1 MSRSAVALS
10 KELLCER
17 TSIARVGRTM
27 AVSVLPGGHRLRAA
41 DEPLCR
47 GAVKGIAVREN
58 IDRVLPKGFASCA
71 VRRRFSGLYRGRLG
85 RSLRSRARCAEPDGI
100 RLAAAVRSIFE
111 NDSRRANLN
120 FRRKK
125 AAKIPFPCR
134 PADLSRLHYNAIPE
148 PCQAAVFSFFQAYF
162 SQNSMI
168 WNKLGEINEKN
179 MSNARESV

>member
-1 MSRSAVALS
+1 MR
-10 KELLCER
+10 ENTDR
-17 TSIARVGRTM
+17 TCRKNDGCLGAARGTSTAPVGRTV
-27 AVSVLPGGHRLRAA
+27 AVAEPPG
-41 DEPLCR
+41 D
-47 GAVKGIAVREN
+47 
-58 IDRVLPKGFASCA
+58 IDRVLPKGFVPCA
-71 VRRRFSGLYRGRLG
+71 ARRRFSGLCRGRFR

-134 PADLSRLHYNAIPE
+134 PADLSRLHYIAIPE